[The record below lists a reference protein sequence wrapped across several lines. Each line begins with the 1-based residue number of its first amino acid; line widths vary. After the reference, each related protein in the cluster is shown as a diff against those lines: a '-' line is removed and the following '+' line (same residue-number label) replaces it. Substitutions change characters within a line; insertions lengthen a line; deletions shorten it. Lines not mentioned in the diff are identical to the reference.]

1 MVNAFG
7 VEHTPISKA
16 AMTPEERA
24 AKKAEQIR
32 QMELRGIK
40 PKEAA
45 PANPPK
51 GPRRVAPSPAAR
63 ESVTRPVASAPTGV
77 KRATWEITRSQGRNW
92 AIGAGIAAG
101 AAYGAKKISD
111 HHRGVSKSD
120 RSRDAGATALGGAS
134 GLAATKTARNI
145 GGWVVRETIKDQR
158 VANFDNRHG
167 SEHRKTMS
175 EHNKK
180 YGAVTSNPDKD
191 FAGNKKARYEYFR
204 NYPKNVPGGKGQRLL
219 ALEGH
224 PMVKRPVLIA
234 GTIAGAA
241 AAHNY
246 AKKNKVSKNKD
257 EHRPSQGKRVPD
269 YMSPLLPASTVRA
282 YDNSHAHKTE
292 AGAKNFAAKAGLG
305 GIGGTAGLLAS
316 AVAVRKVPALK
327 NGVKFGSKKA
337 VSRDTLRGWTQ
348 STGAGAGAAAG
359 GGIGGAY
366 SLKRI
371 QENPK
376 YRYQQA

>member
-1 MVNAFG
+1 VTVVNAFG
-7 VEHTPISKA
+7 VEHTVFSKA

-51 GPRRVAPSPAAR
+51 PRRTSPSPAAR
-63 ESVTRPVASAPTGV
+63 ERVTRPVAGPPTGI
-77 KRATWEITRSQGRNW
+77 KRATWEITRSQTKNW
-92 AIGAGIAAG
+92 AIGAGVAAG
-101 AAYGAKKISD
+101 AAYGAKKIAD
-111 HHRGVSKSD
+111 RNRRVSKSE
-120 RSRDAGATALGGAS
+120 RTRDAGATALGGGA
-134 GLAATKTARNI
+134 GLAATKTARNV
-145 GGWVVRETIKDQR
+145 GGWIGRETVKDQR
-158 VANFDNRHG
+158 HANFGR
-167 SEHRKTMS
+167 EHQKTMR
-175 EHNKK
+175 EHNHK
-180 YGAVTSNPDKD
+180 YGAVTHNPDVD
-191 FAGNKKARYEYFR
+191 FAGNKKARYNYFR

-224 PMVKRPVLIA
+224 PAVKRPVLVA
-234 GTIAGAA
+234 GTVAGAA
-241 AAHNY
+241 AAHHY
-246 AKKNKVSKNKD
+246 AQKQKVRKADSGPTRSHEK
-257 EHRPSQGKRVPD
+257 KRVPD
-269 YMSPLLPASTVRA
+269 YVSPLLPASTVRA
-282 YDNSHAHKTE
+282 YDNSRAHKRE
-292 AGAKNFAAKAGLG
+292 AGVKNFAAKGGLG
-305 GIGGTAGLLAS
+305 AIGGTAGLLAS
-316 AVAVRKVPALK
+316 AVAVRKIPALR

-376 YRYQQA
+376 YRYERG